1 MEENKIDPYQIV
13 GFILLIAA
21 FFWWFNY
28 TIPELEKNSLESN
41 KTEEAASVSSEI
53 IKIKTQ
59 NDNLSIDIDS
69 SNSVINNQNLI
80 VDTKIIVVEN
90 EDLLLKFSSKGGLLI
105 EALLKNFVDYKGDP
119 LYMVKDG
126 NQNFSI
132 NFNTISGQNI
142 NTSKLNFSPELNNIG
157 GVDVL
162 KMHYNVSDNQS
173 LVFEY
178 KLPKKGFMLD
188 FSIKSFGM
196 SSVIDSKENIDLN
209 WDLKAIRQAK
219 SIDYENR
226 YSQLY
231 YQYDG
236 DETNYLSSYS
246 DSDEK
251 ENSVSWVSYG
261 QHFFNSIL
269 VLDEPVDGAFLNQ

>member
-59 NDNLSIDIDS
+59 NDNLSIDIDY

-188 FSIKSFGM
+188 F
-196 SSVIDSKENIDLN
+196 
-209 WDLKAIRQAK
+209 
-219 SIDYENR
+219 
-226 YSQLY
+226 
-231 YQYDG
+231 
-236 DETNYLSSYS
+236 
-246 DSDEK
+246 
-251 ENSVSWVSYG
+251 
-261 QHFFNSIL
+261 
-269 VLDEPVDGAFLNQ
+269 